1 MYGMKTT
8 KLRSVA
14 IVACVLL
21 VGTHAFAFDIGL
33 SAGIDGSFDVHTAQT
48 FVSAEAYAAARAD
61 GDVRLSRSV
70 TLDNRTLLRA
80 GVDIDT
86 AAVRGLASSETGLTV
101 RAAPFTIRIANDT
114 VGQLTSDGFDD
125 YLTTDLTGRLA
136 WGRARYSLFLEPGVK
151 WAFDPELDLDRRA
164 RTGFSALVLDNVI
177 AGIVGEVGDRRSDV
191 RYQTRITGDGQL
203 DWYIPGPATL
213 SIHAGVGRFDSD
225 DRSELNGEQLPIWSY
240 TQMKSGAEVTFQ
252 TSPSSRLGLQVPL
265 TVRWYDHNYVGADGE
280 LGNSTQRSTGVI
292 PDLSYSVWPTDTLE
306 LRTELGARI
315 TRSNTPALEETRLR
329 AGVSAHLSF

>member
-21 VGTHAFAFDIGL
+21 VGAHASAFDIGL
-33 SAGIDGSFDVHTAQT
+33 SAGVDGSFDVHTAQT
-48 FVSAEAYAAARAD
+48 VASAEAYAAANAD
-61 GDVRLSRSV
+61 GDVRVSRSV

-86 AAVRGLASSETGLTV
+86 TAFRGLAASETGLTV
-101 RAAPFTIRIANDT
+101 RAAPFTIRVANDT

-125 YLTTDLTGRLA
+125 YLTTDLAGRLA
-136 WGRARYSLFLEPGVK
+136 WGRARYSLFLEPGIE
-151 WAFDPELDLDRRA
+151 WTFDPNLDLDRRA
-164 RTGFSALVLDNVI
+164 RGGFSVLLLDNVI

-191 RYQTRITGDGQL
+191 RYQTRITGEGQV

-213 SIHAGVGRFDSD
+213 SMNAGVGRFDSD
-225 DRSELNGEQLPIWSY
+225 DQSELDGEQLPIWSY
-240 TQMKSGAEVTFQ
+240 TQMDTGAEVTLQ
-252 TSPSSRLGLQVPL
+252 ISPSSRLGLEVPL
-265 TVRWYDHNYVGADGE
+265 TVRWYDHNYVGTDGE
-280 LGNSTQRSTGVI
+280 LGDSAQRTTGVR
-292 PDLSYSVWPTDTLE
+292 PDFSYSVWPADTLE

-329 AGVSAHLSF
+329 AGLSAHVSF